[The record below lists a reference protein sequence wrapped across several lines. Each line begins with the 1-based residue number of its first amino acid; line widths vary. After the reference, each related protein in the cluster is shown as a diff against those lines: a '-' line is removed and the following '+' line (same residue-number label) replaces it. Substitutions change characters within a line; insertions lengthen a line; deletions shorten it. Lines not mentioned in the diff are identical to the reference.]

1 MLVLTALLMVPIT
14 FAEENND
21 QKTDEELSPKQHRTQ
36 QQSVSPEE
44 IVPDEPGDHPL
55 QPDWARRISIGG
67 DVRLRY
73 QSDTFPEGNADFAD
87 PTDLSRTLNTSND
100 RHRYRYRARLDVNAD
115 IIDDRSK
122 KAGRAKIG
130 MRLST
135 GSENNPISTNE
146 TMGDFNNKDKLLFD
160 RAFLQYAYKPG
171 KEVWGG
177 KLPEIKLT
185 GGRFA
190 NPFESTNLIWDG
202 DLNFEGFAL
211 NFTTDTLTRTT
222 WSMFMSA
229 GYFPLQEVE
238 LVQEDKFFWGGQLGF
253 EFRPSSSFTF
263 QIAGAF
269 YDFQN
274 ITGKLNEPD
283 RPDDASDYTAPLFQ
297 TKGNALFIIDSSVA
311 LEDQKTGLAAEY
323 QLANASAKMTLKFF
337 APIEIVIDADYVIN
351 LALDVDEVVKLT
363 EADKKNYGD
372 EGYQF
377 GFLIGYPKI
386 ANSGQWHASVFYRYL
401 ETDAV
406 LDAFTDSDFRG
417 GGTNAKG
424 WGAGFGVGLYKNVWL
439 SAKWMSADEI
449 TGPQFAQDTLQ
460 VDINGR
466 F

>member
-1 MLVLTALLMVPIT
+1 MLTLAALLMMPVAS
-14 FAEENND
+14 AEEKKGQHTD
-21 QKTDEELSPKQHRTQ
+21 KGAPQKQVRMDGREKTGSDEHGGNLLKSEW
-36 QQSVSPEE
+36 V
-44 IVPDEPGDHPL
+44 
-55 QPDWARRISIGG
+55 RRISIGG
-67 DVRLRY
+67 DVRVRY
-73 QSDTFPEGNADFAD
+73 QSDTFPDGNADFPN

-100 RHRYRYRARLDVNAD
+100 RHRYRYRTRLDVNAN
-115 IIDDRSK
+115 IIDEQTKNAD
-122 KAGRAKIG
+122 KATIG
-130 MRLST
+130 LRLSS

-146 TMGDFNNKDKLLFD
+146 TMGDFNNKDKLLID
-160 RAFLQYAYKPG
+160 RAFLQYAYKPR

-177 KLPEIKLT
+177 KIPEIKLT

-190 NPFESTNLIWDG
+190 NPFESTHLVWDS

-222 WSMFMSA
+222 WSMFLNT

-238 LVQEDKFFWGGQLGF
+238 LHQDDKFFWGGQLGF
-253 EFRPSSSFTF
+253 EFRPSAFMSFK
-263 QIAGAF
+263 ISGAF

-274 ITGKLNEPD
+274 ITGKLNDPD
-283 RPDDASDYTAPLFQ
+283 RPDDESDYTAPLFQ
-297 TKGNALFIIDSSVA
+297 TKGNALFVIDSSVD

-323 QLANASAKMTLKFF
+323 QLANATAKMTLKYFS
-337 APIEIVIDADYVIN
+337 PIQIVIDADYVIN

-377 GFLIGYPKI
+377 GLLIGYPKLRDF
-386 ANSGQWHASVFYRYL
+386 GQWRANVFYRYL

-424 WGAGFGVGLYKNVWL
+424 WGAGFGLGLYKNVWL
-439 SAKWMSADEI
+439 NAKWMSADEI

-460 VDINGR
+460 VDINGY